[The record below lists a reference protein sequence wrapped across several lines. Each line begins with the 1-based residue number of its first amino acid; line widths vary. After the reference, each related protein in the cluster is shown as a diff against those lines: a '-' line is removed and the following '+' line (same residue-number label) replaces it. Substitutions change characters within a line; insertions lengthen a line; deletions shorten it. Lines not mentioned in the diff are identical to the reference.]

1 MFSFSLLQGVYQLN
15 TNEKTIC
22 FSGEVKLTVTS
33 PLHNFCQSLAD
44 GLGAGGGLRLGMGEA
59 KVEKIETRMPLVEK
73 EEVVVRTLS
82 PVVLYSTF
90 RRPEGKKYTVYFQP
104 GDPDYDRLLHE
115 NLYNKYRA
123 FYGTGPPA
131 GQVGAKALGQQK
143 KRIIDFN
150 GTIIQGYSGKL
161 ILTGPVP
168 LLQLALDGGL
178 GGKNSQ
184 GFGCLEMI

>member
-1 MFSFSLLQGVYQLN
+1 MFSFSQLQGIFQLN
-15 TNEKTIC
+15 INEKTIC
-22 FSGEVKLTVTS
+22 FPGEVKLTVTS

-44 GLGAGGGLRLGMGEA
+44 GLGNRGVLRIGVGEA
-59 KVEKIETRMPLVEK
+59 KVEKIYTRIPLVGK

-90 RRPEGKKYTVYFQP
+90 RGPEERKYTVYFQP
-104 GDPDYDRLLHE
+104 RDPDYARLLNE
-115 NLYNKYRA
+115 NLCNKYRA
-123 FYGTGPPA
+123 FYGTEPPA
-131 GQVGAKALGQQK
+131 GRVEAQALGQQK

-161 ILTGPVP
+161 VLTGPIP
-168 LLQLALDGGL
+168 LLQLALDSGL

-184 GFGCLEMI
+184 GFGCLEMV